1 MDSDRWVPLPH
12 LEDGFW
18 LLDELQPACR
28 QRLVCDLHRLLLD
41 CPGPFQLAV
50 KVLTQQLGSRLGRF
64 REAARR
70 GLRGEQCAGVY
81 KQCRQ
86 SNVEIIAQVSKS
98 DTWDP
103 LSSILLTVFAGSA
116 CQLAGRRPAG
126 RLSVWCWTRTRPHRT
141 V

>member
-1 MDSDRWVPLPH
+1 MLPTLCKDIEIYTLYTVDSEGWVPLPH

-18 LLDELQPACR
+18 LLGELQPACR

-50 KVLTQQLGSRLGRF
+50 KVLTQQLGSRLGRL

-70 GLRGEQCAGVY
+70 GLGGEQCARVY

-86 SNVEIIAQVSKS
+86 SNVEIAAQVSNS
-98 DTWDP
+98 EIWDP
-103 LSSILLTVFAGSA
+103 LIFLYFVD
-116 CQLAGRRPAG
+116 R
-126 RLSVWCWTRTRPHRT
+126 V
-141 V
+141 